1 MGFTIDDRDKAIL
14 REMRADASITN
25 ASLAKKIGLSASA
38 CLARTDNLIKTG
50 VIKQFT
56 AIVDEHKLGIE
67 MFAYAL
73 INLVSMKPESIAAFM
88 EYVNGCPQIQECYT
102 ITGSNDYLLKI
113 VSTSNYAYEAFTL
126 SLAANPVVASV
137 ETLVVLGV
145 KKWTTAFP
153 VDLADSKKDPAD
165 AKKEGK

>member
-14 REMRADASITN
+14 REMQADASITN

-88 EYVNGCPQIQECYT
+88 EYVNGCPQLQECYT
-102 ITGSNDYLLKI
+102 APQLVGLLAHAAGLIDRPERITPR
-113 VSTSNYAYEAFTL
+113 E
-126 SLAANPVVASV
+126 
-137 ETLVVLGV
+137 LVPLFSWDRLPR
-145 KKWTTAFP
+145 K
-153 VDLADSKKDPAD
+153 DLVWGPL
-165 AKKEGK
+165 